1 MILELKKIKSAT
13 VSILSPSVC
22 RSVIGPDALILVFL
36 LLDFKLAFHSLLSP
50 SSRGSLV
57 PFHFLPLGWYRLHIW
72 DCWYFSQHE
81 QYNVL
86 CIEVKQAGWQNIA
99 FCCSFAKSH
108 PTICDPMDC
117 SLQGFPVPH
126 DLLEFA
132 QVDVHWFGDTIQP
145 SHPLT
150 SPSPFTFNFPQHQG
164 LSNELALCI
173 RWPKCWSFSISP
185 SSECS
190 GLISFKI
197 DLFDLL
203 AVQGILKSLLQ
214 HHSWKHQLFG
224 MSAFFMV
231 QLSHP

>member
-1 MILELKKIKSAT
+1 MGSQRVRHDWATEPNWTEYRDLPLFNSTNLQSLSTMILELKKIKSAT

-117 SLQGFPVPH
+117 SLQGPM
-126 DLLEFA
+126 L
-132 QVDVHWFGDTIQP
+132 
-145 SHPLT
+145 
-150 SPSPFTFNFPQHQG
+150 
-164 LSNELALCI
+164 
-173 RWPKCWSFSISP
+173 
-185 SSECS
+185 
-190 GLISFKI
+190 
-197 DLFDLL
+197 
-203 AVQGILKSLLQ
+203 
-214 HHSWKHQLFG
+214 
-224 MSAFFMV
+224 
-231 QLSHP
+231 